1 MLFKTAHIQSKPVRT
16 SLKRN
21 RIMNKKVILIGDTNV
36 GKTSVLNRFAAGNFR
51 DTTNATVTGS
61 FRSKDI
67 LINNPE
73 NPFKGPDEQDIVRI
87 QLWDTAGQER
97 YKSLAKIYFQRADAA
112 IIVYDISHKKS
123 LEQAHDWSNLLNEY
137 LDDECTNK

>member
-1 MLFKTAHIQSKPVRT
+1 M
-16 SLKRN
+16 KRN
-21 RIMNKKVILIGDTNV
+21 RIMNKKVVLIGDTNV
-36 GKTSVLNRFAAGNFR
+36 GKTSLLRRFANNNFSES
-51 DTTNATVTGS
+51 TNATVTGS

-112 IIVYDISHKKS
+112 IIVYDISH
-123 LEQAHDWSNLLNEY
+123 
-137 LDDECTNK
+137 